1 MAAFSL
7 KTFRLFHKTLILTFD
22 TNSIP
27 YLPKNCTF
35 FADFS
40 AQCNTYIVW
49 GANAELYTVCTLLYL
64 FETLHNW
71 MRSRISHSAM
81 EAKLKQQKPA

>member
-1 MAAFSL
+1 MISVSTTTRGFTVCIL
-7 KTFRLFHKTLILTFD
+7 EFFHKTLILAFWHTL
-22 TNSIP
+22 SSKK
-27 YLPKNCTF
+27 LHF

-81 EAKLKQQKPA
+81 EAKLK